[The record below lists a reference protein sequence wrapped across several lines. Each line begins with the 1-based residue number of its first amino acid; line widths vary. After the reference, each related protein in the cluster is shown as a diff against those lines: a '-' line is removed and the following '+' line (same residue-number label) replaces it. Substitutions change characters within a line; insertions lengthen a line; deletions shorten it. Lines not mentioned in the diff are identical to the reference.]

1 MKNFSILLI
10 ITLTAFSCYSQKH
23 TVNHSSNLE
32 IVKSTYEENSN
43 TLQKYLAE
51 DATWTEA
58 KGFPYG
64 GTYTGYDEVVTNIFS
79 KIGTEWT
86 GFKFNVEDYVAS
98 DDKVIAFG
106 TYSGTY
112 KKTNKSF
119 TPRVSHIWK
128 LKDGKII
135 NFEQIVD
142 SKPVVDAM
150 Q

>member
-1 MKNFSILLI
+1 MKNFSLLLI
-10 ITLTAFSCYSQKH
+10 IVFTAFSSYSQKQM
-23 TVNHSSNLE
+23 VKHSSNLE
-32 IVKSTYEENSN
+32 IVKSTYKENSN
-43 TLQKYLAE
+43 SLQKYLAK

-64 GTYTGYDEVVTNIFS
+64 GTYKGYDDVVTNVFA
-79 KIGTEWT
+79 KIGAEWT
-86 GFKFNVEDYVAS
+86 YFKFDVEDYVAS
-98 DDKVIAFG
+98 NDKVIAIG
-106 TYSGTY
+106 TYSGKY

-119 TPRVSHIWK
+119 TARVSHVWT
-128 LKDGKII
+128 LKDGSII